1 MQTSIAALLPTSRGG
16 AHLYHPLTPMGAA
29 AVSRDG
35 GVARPLPPNGVRVG
49 VYGKA
54 PAL

>member
-1 MQTSIAALLPTSRGG
+1 MQTSIAGFAAQIG